1 MDIQKYFSKVFI
13 WMFVGLAITFLTGQ
27 IVASNPSLTMSV
39 LGSGYWIIA
48 ICELITVIVLS
59 ARIHKMS
66 PTGAKLAFI
75 FYSVLSGLTFSS
87 IFIVYQLTSII
98 YVFIITAVVMLVF
111 GLLGYY
117 TKLDLSK
124 FGVFLLMALLAIII
138 ASLLNVF
145 IFKSASF
152 DLGLNIIG
160 ILIFMGIMAYD
171 VQNIKRLYAMNPDN
185 ENLAILGALEL
196 YLDFINVF
204 IRLLEIFGKNND

>member
-1 MDIQKYFSKVFI
+1 
-13 WMFVGLAITFLTGQ
+13 
-27 IVASNPSLTMSV
+27 
-39 LGSGYWIIA
+39 
-48 ICELITVIVLS
+48 
-59 ARIHKMS
+59 
-66 PTGAKLAFI
+66 
-75 FYSVLSGLTFSS
+75 
-87 IFIVYQLTSII
+87 
-98 YVFIITAVVMLVF
+98 MLVF

-117 TKLDLSK
+117 TKMDLSK
-124 FGVFLLMALLAIII
+124 FGTFLLMALLAIII

-171 VQNIKRLYAMNPDN
+171 VQNIKRLYAMNPNN